1 MLLLELSV
9 KCNFKFEKIEK
20 YVVFFS
26 YRRIK
31 MNFKTEKVVKQHLK
45 IIITCQKMQYLEK
58 NFLKNK
64 KASY

>member
-1 MLLLELSV
+1 
-9 KCNFKFEKIEK
+9 
-20 YVVFFS
+20 
-26 YRRIK
+26 